1 VRHVLSLV
9 AGWLEA
15 RTTLR
20 TLLWLRGALLA
31 ATALALAGCLSV
43 FLGVH
48 RNAQV
53 VSAQT
58 TPAILDVH
66 ETQVALLAAHGA
78 AARSFERGEVILGA
92 GEEYRNQIAVAEQSI
107 TRVAENNAAGDR
119 GSQEIEV
126 VEALLAGYTGLI
138 EQANVYSRRS
148 GGSTDSALVSAYMRD
163 ASSVLRDIQAHLD
176 RLSADQTEA
185 LDRQV
190 DAGWT
195 ASLTPVV
202 WLLPVLSLLGLLAAT
217 QVFLSHRFRRTLNL
231 PLAAA
236 TVLAA
241 LLGAATALS
250 LLSTR
255 ELDESR
261 DALGQVRAAQQAQA
275 RYLQEANA
283 QALTDLLGK
292 QCGTSQPCEDAVK
305 RIVVTLG
312 DGRPDGAAPAEPP
325 VDQTAAEA
333 DRAVQAAERAADS
346 HQIEYGLPIAA
357 LGIVALVLLGL
368 QPRIEEYRYRRR

>member
-1 VRHVLSLV
+1 VRPVRSLV
-9 AGWLEA
+9 AGWLA
-15 RTTLR
+15 VTATRR

-48 RNAQV
+48 RNAQM

-66 ETQVALLAAHGA
+66 EAQIALLAAHGA
-78 AARSFERGEVILGA
+78 AARSFARDEAILGP
-92 GEEYRNQIAVAEQSI
+92 GEEYRDQIAIAEQSI

-138 EQANVYSRRS
+138 EQATVYFRP
-148 GGSTDSALVSAYMRD
+148 GGTSADSALVSAYLRD
-163 ASSVLRDIQAHLD
+163 ASSVLRDIQARLD
-176 RLSADQTEA
+176 RLRADQTEA

-195 ASLTPVV
+195 ASVTPVV
-202 WLLPVLSLLGLLAAT
+202 WLLPVLTLLGLLVAT
-217 QVFLSHRFRRTLNL
+217 QVFLSYRFRRTLNL

-236 TVLAA
+236 TALAA
-241 LLGAATALS
+241 LLGAGTALS
-250 LLSTR
+250 LLSTGTM
-255 ELDESR
+255 DEARDTVRQVGAEQQARGRHLR
-261 DALGQVRAAQQAQA
+261 DA
-275 RYLQEANA
+275 NA
-283 QALTDLLGK
+283 GALTDLLGK
-292 QCGTSQPCEDAVK
+292 QCGNSQQCVDTVK
-305 RIVVTLG
+305 RIVQALG
-312 DGRPDGAAPAEPP
+312 DGRPDTAAPAEPP
-325 VDQTAAEA
+325 VDATALKA
-333 DRAVQAAERAADS
+333 DRAVQTAERAADS

-357 LGIVALVLLGL
+357 LGIAALVLYGL